1 MVGPIKAFAWP
12 WLVQAAR
19 LAEPR
24 GSKLALTKAGHVA
37 LGKPPAETL
46 RPLWERWT
54 KNTLLDEFNRIDDI
68 KGQLRGK
75 GRHAMTAASNRR
87 PVIAEALAHCPV
99 GQ

>member
-37 LGKPPAETL
+37 LGKPPAESK
-46 RPLWERWT
+46 RT
-54 KNTLLDEFNRIDDI
+54 KEAVLLI
-68 KGQLRGK
+68 GG
-75 GRHAMTAASNRR
+75 S
-87 PVIAEALAHCPV
+87 V
-99 GQ
+99 